1 MCPYFHSLLDGTRRK
16 GRLNRIECPVKFHFL
31 TPILKGDS
39 RLSTNHFVIVSEGEH
54 NHPPPPMRRIA
65 PDLKDKV
72 IDAVKGFGLAEATAR
87 KLVASSFMPIILN
100 GEEDLTYWH
109 LALLNQSVV
118 NHIIRTERAKEHPLG
133 TDFLGVQH
141 QLTRQDPNNPYIRS
155 ATMYP
160 DGKFILHCQSKDQ
173 SRLLFEAHELHID
186 KTFKRTDCHEFEMNV
201 YSDRARHLGTI
212 ARVFMDSD
220 DELAYYRAMK
230 AICDTAEQDVHQK
243 LPWAHLTPEKLVNR
257 IKAILVDEHGG
268 QIKGLGR
275 YFEERYPQND
285 AASHVLKIVKTCQVH
300 YERSVMRLETQGVPS
315 RNPTD

>member
-1 MCPYFHSLLDGTRRK
+1 MCPYFHSLPGGIRRK
-16 GRLNRIECPVKFHFL
+16 GQLNRVECPVKFHFL
-31 TPILKGDS
+31 TPIAKRGNH
-39 RLSTNHFVIVSEGEH
+39 LSTNHIVIVSEGEH

-72 IDAVKGFGLAEATAR
+72 ITAVKEFGLAEATAR

-100 GEEDLTYWH
+100 GEEDLTYRH
-109 LALLNQSVV
+109 LAMLNQSVV
-118 NHIIRTERAKEHPLG
+118 NHIIRTEHAKEHPLG

-160 DGKFILHCQSKDQ
+160 DGKFIVHCQSKDR

-186 KTFKRTDCHEFEMNV
+186 KTFKRTKCNEFEVNV

-220 DELAYYRAMK
+220 DELAYFRAMR
-230 AICDTAEQDVHQK
+230 AICDTTEQELRKK
-243 LPWAHLTPEKLVNR
+243 LPWAHLTPEKSVNR

-268 QIKGLGR
+268 
-275 YFEERYPQND
+275 
-285 AASHVLKIVKTCQVH
+285 
-300 YERSVMRLETQGVPS
+300 
-315 RNPTD
+315 